1 MSTAPFLVPLLIQ
14 FGIVVGIILTI
25 AAIMEGRNNMR
36 KSSVIRSLYFY
47 LASVITL
54 AIAVG
59 SLIFLVNLGLK
70 SWVFTEADQS
80 PLVRLGSPPM
90 LYLADTTGNVV
101 PTKDVAAV
109 GGKLECDEECNLT
122 DAQKNTISTWKT
134 NYQAW
139 ISGSFNPGSQRA
151 RDAVVALSFL
161 IVSLPFYLIHFRVV
175 QREWKQEAD
184 HEHSVIRPT
193 YFYFVALAALIMIMV
208 AGGFLINLGLKT
220 WVFPSA
226 GQADKFQTSSITPVM
241 DTPEGE
247 AVKSL
252 VSCGLACGL
261 DQEIIDLANRWQS
274 DYDAWN
280 AEISQNV
287 NNTQRQAA
295 TSIPFVLVG
304 IPLFW
309 YHWGVARNESR
320 AKKEQIS
327 QPIQKA

>member
-1 MSTAPFLVPLLIQ
+1 MSTASFIVPLLIQ
-14 FGIVVGIILTI
+14 FGIVVGIILAI

-59 SLIFLVNLGLK
+59 SLIFLVNLGFK
-70 SWVFTEADQS
+70 SWVFTEADQGPS
-80 PLVRLGSPPM
+80 VRLGPPPT
-90 LYLADTTGNVV
+90 LYLADTTGSVV
-101 PTKDVAAV
+101 PTKDVAV
-109 GGKLECDEECNLT
+109 LGGKLECDEECTLT
-122 DAQKNTISTWKT
+122 DSQKNTISTWKT
-134 NYQAW
+134 SYQDW
-139 ISGSFNPGSQRA
+139 ISGSANPGSQRA

-184 HEHSVIRPT
+184 QERSVIRPT
-193 YFYFVALAALIMIMV
+193 YFYFVALAALIMMVV

-226 GQADKFQTSSITPVM
+226 GQADKLQTSTLTPIM
-241 DTPEGE
+241 ATPEGE
-247 AVKSL
+247 AVKSM
-252 VSCGLACGL
+252 VSCGSACGL
-261 DQEIIDLANRWQS
+261 DQETVDLANRWQI

-309 YHWGVARNESR
+309 YHWSVVRKESR
-320 AKKEQIS
+320 EKKEQTS
-327 QPIQKA
+327 QPIQKV